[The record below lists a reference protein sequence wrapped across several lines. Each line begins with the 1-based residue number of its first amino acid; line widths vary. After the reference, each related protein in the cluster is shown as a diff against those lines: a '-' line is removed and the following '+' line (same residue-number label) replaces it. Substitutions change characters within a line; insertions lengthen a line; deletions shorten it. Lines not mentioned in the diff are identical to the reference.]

1 MKIVNEAKKE
11 IERLE
16 NLQKKAE
23 KFIEEAPPG
32 CLKWQNKKGRTYYYH
47 QYMKGSPGQT
57 DKTVIR
63 EYIKKNNIS
72 KAAKLAQKH
81 YFSIINPLIK
91 KNLKE
96 LKRFVKNYKQEELD
110 TIYDSLCD
118 ERKQL
123 VKPIQYGINEKRKR
137 WMEENYEKNMMYP
150 DNLRFETEQGDMVRS
165 KSEVII
171 ANILY
176 KYKEHILYKYE
187 RPLEVIADG
196 RGKTIYPD
204 FTIFNLE
211 TGEIKYWEHAG
222 RLDDPAYASEFVKKV
237 NLYVQNGLF
246 PGRDVLFSFES
257 YSNPLDINMV
267 KELARNLLQ

>member
-1 MKIVNEAKKE
+1 MNIVNEAKKE
-11 IERLE
+11 IVRLE

-32 CLKWQNKKGRTYYYH
+32 CLKWQNKNGKTYYYH
-47 QYMKGSPGQT
+47 QYMMDDSGQT
-57 DKTVIR
+57 DKTVKR
-63 EYIKKNNIS
+63 EYIKKNNLS
-72 KAAKLAQKH
+72 KAANLAQKH

-96 LKRFVKNYKQEELD
+96 LKRFVNKYKQEELD
-110 TIYDSLCD
+110 TIYDSMCD

-123 VKPIQYGINEKRKR
+123 VKPIQYGIKEKRKR
-137 WMEENYEKNMMYP
+137 WMEEYYEKNMMYP

-196 RGKTIYPD
+196 RIKTIYPD
-204 FTIFNLE
+204 FTIFILE

-222 RLDDPAYASEFVKKV
+222 RMDDPAYASEFVKKV
-237 NLYVQNGLF
+237 NLYIQNGLL
-246 PGRDVLFSFES
+246 PGRDIIFSFES
-257 YSNPLDINMV
+257 YSNPLDITLV
-267 KELARNLLQ
+267 KELVGKMLL

>member
-1 MKIVNEAKKE
+1 MNIVNEAKIE

-16 NLQKKAE
+16 KIQKKTE
-23 KFIEEAPPG
+23 KFLEEAPPG
-32 CLKWQNKKGRTYYYH
+32 CLKWQNKNGRTYYYH
-47 QYMKGSPGQT
+47 QYMMDGSQQT
-57 DKTVIR
+57 DKTVKR

-72 KAAKLAQKH
+72 KATELAQKH

-96 LKRFVKNYKQEELD
+96 LKRFVKNYKQKELANV
-110 TIYDSLCD
+110 YDSLCD

-123 VKPIQYGINEKRKR
+123 VKPIQCGINEKRKR
-137 WMEENYEKNMMYP
+137 WLEESYEKNMMYSE
-150 DNLRFETEQGDMVRS
+150 NLRFETEQGDMVRS

-176 KYKEHILYKYE
+176 KYKEQILYKYE
-187 RPLEVIADG
+187 RPLDVLVDG
-196 RGKTIYPD
+196 RVKTIYPD

-222 RLDDPAYASEFVKKV
+222 RMDDPAYASEFVKKV
-237 NLYVQNGLF
+237 NIYIQNGLLL
-246 PGRDVLFSFES
+246 GRDILFSFES
-257 YSNPLDINMV
+257 YSNPLDIKMV
-267 KELARNLLQ
+267 KELVEKILL

>member
-1 MKIVNEAKKE
+1 MNIVDEAKKE

-23 KFIEEAPPG
+23 KFLEEAPPG
-32 CLKWQNKKGRTYYYH
+32 CLKWQNKNGKTYYYH
-47 QYMKGSPGQT
+47 QFMMDNSMQT

-91 KNLKE
+91 KNLRE

-137 WMEENYEKNMMYP
+137 WMEECYEKNMMYP

-171 ANILY
+171 ANILH
-176 KYKEHILYKYE
+176 KYKEQILYKYE
-187 RPLEVIADG
+187 RPLELLVDG
-196 RGKTIYPD
+196 RVKTIYPD
-204 FTIFNLE
+204 FTIFILE

-222 RLDDPAYASEFVKKV
+222 RMDDPAYASEFVKKV
-237 NLYVQNGLF
+237 NLYIQNGLL
-246 PGRDVLFSFES
+246 PGRDIIFSFES
-257 YSNPLDINMV
+257 YSNPLDITMV
-267 KELARNLLQ
+267 KELVKEMLL